1 MKDEGLIQRI
11 SSATEHRYLKKGEFV
26 VRIGETLSDVYFLET
41 GIARGYLLDAG
52 GKDVTDCFSFQC
64 GNAVMPFCQMETD
77 IPSSMAIEMLEEGS
91 FFCVPI
97 SEVMELQ
104 KSYHEVTLFYN
115 RLLIKALNEHW
126 RLKQI
131 LNQYTAIQR
140 YQWFLQ
146 EYPDLINRVSNKHIA
161 SFIGM
166 TPVTLSRLRRTL
178 REDRKK

>member
-1 MKDEGLIQRI
+1 
-11 SSATEHRYLKKGEFV
+11 
-26 VRIGETLSDVYFLET
+26 
-41 GIARGYLLDAG
+41 
-52 GKDVTDCFSFQC
+52 
-64 GNAVMPFCQMETD
+64 
-77 IPSSMAIEMLEEGS
+77 
-91 FFCVPI
+91 
-97 SEVMELQ
+97 MELQ